1 MRKLVSAS
9 MLAADKSKLIDELKR
24 LEQNDVDL
32 VHFDVMDNVFV
43 PNTSFNDDTFS
54 KIRKYSNL
62 NFEIHLMVEN
72 PFDYINNYFYDENDV
87 IIIHYESFS
96 DEKEFL
102 KCILQIKE
110 HHKVG
115 VSIKPAT
122 SIDVLLPYL
131 SLLDYV
137 LIMSVEPGFGGQ
149 KFMDVCLPK
158 IKELKELRE
167 KNNYKYI
174 ISVDGGINLETSK
187 LVKEAGVDLCVAG
200 SYVFNHKNKEEAIK
214 SICEQ

>member
-1 MRKLVSAS
+1 MIEVAPSILSADFANLKNS
-9 MLAADKSKLIDELKR
+9 IDEVKDYIKYL
-24 LEQNDVDL
+24 
-32 VHFDVMDNVFV
+32 HIDVMDGHFV
-43 PNTSFNDDTFS
+43 PNITIGAPVVKALRPHFDLIFDT
-54 KIRKYSNL
+54 
-62 NFEIHLMVEN
+62 HLMISNPIDYVED
-72 PFDYINNYFYDENDV
+72 FAKAGSDYIT
-87 IIIHYESFS
+87 IHSEANKPYESINKIH
-96 DEKEFL
+96 DLGK
-102 KCILQIKE
+102 KAGI
-110 HHKVG
+110 
-115 VSIKPAT
+115 SIKPKTNVSEIYA
-122 SIDVLLPYL
+122 YL
-131 SLLDYV
+131 SNVEMV
-137 LIMSVEPGFGGQ
+137 LVMSVEPGFGGQ